1 MVLAFIVKRSVL
13 DRRCYRKPCRDGRRN
28 RPKGQVAH
36 ELPKRRRTAIDE
48 AMKAH
53 QTEDRPEWDRFDM
66 GGRSLQQKADQTG
79 NPAHGP
85 PVAEREPRRRMAH
98 SGHHRSRCTTGA
110 VHHHHRRHPRR
121 RVDRPIRLHSP
132 AQQRF
137 HRTRQAVGPE
147 EFGRHT
153 AHRAGGQ
160 PARISDEIQV
170 LSRRSRPQQTVSL
183 RPPWLNHP
191 DGRPSHIYTNTL
203 PQDT

>member
-1 MVLAFIVKRSVL
+1 M
-13 DRRCYRKPCRDGRRN
+13 G
-28 RPKGQVAH
+28 PK
-36 ELPKRRRTAIDE
+36 
-48 AMKAH
+48 
-53 QTEDRPEWDRFDM
+53 FDV

-85 PVAEREPRRRMAH
+85 PSVAEREPRRRMAH

-170 LSRRSRPQQTVSL
+170 LSGRSRPQQTVSR
-183 RPPWLNHP
+183 RPRWLNHP
-191 DGRPSHIYTNTL
+191 EGRPSDLEAFGGGQRRHHRPSQCRKRTKEHAAGTL
-203 PQDT
+203 RPHSYKFILTR